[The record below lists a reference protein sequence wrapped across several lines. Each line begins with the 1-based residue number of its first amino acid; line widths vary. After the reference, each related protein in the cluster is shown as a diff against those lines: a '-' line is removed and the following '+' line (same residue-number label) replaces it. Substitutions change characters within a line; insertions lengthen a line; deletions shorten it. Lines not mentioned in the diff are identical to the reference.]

1 LHTKCKLLSTQEDG
15 SWRSVAEAIAALN
28 SGALQA
34 TEGLC
39 ILFSASQDSYWLL
52 WRSDKEEVSKNII
65 VAAQVSSQ
73 AFRPHAATETSLLGL
88 QNDGQAVPTVITEQ
102 CIVSEAYS
110 EGDDTSKGGVSSQAF
125 RPHAATETSLL
136 GLQND
141 GQAVPT
147 VITEQCIVSEAY
159 SEGDDTGK
167 GGYWSLKDSISLGK
181 EQPPWQILQTSC
193 KILSTREG
201 GSCQS
206 VTAAVHS
213 LNDAKLEAPQGLC
226 ILYSE
231 SQEAFWLLWR
241 SDKKEAAE
249 KMISIIE
256 ELQSSPIRLWSS
268 AQTMGL
274 GKDPQLSL
282 QNLRRH
288 CDVLSTREE
297 VGMWRS
303 VRDVI
308 AALNESTLSST
319 RGICVIYSTT
329 LDSYWL
335 LWRSDKGDIAKTMI
349 G

>member
-1 LHTKCKLLSTQEDG
+1 LHTLHTKCKLLSTQEDG

-65 VAAQVSSQ
+65 VAAQ
-73 AFRPHAATETSLLGL
+73 
-88 QNDGQAVPTVITEQ
+88 
-102 CIVSEAYS
+102 
-110 EGDDTSKGGVSSQAF
+110 VSSQAF